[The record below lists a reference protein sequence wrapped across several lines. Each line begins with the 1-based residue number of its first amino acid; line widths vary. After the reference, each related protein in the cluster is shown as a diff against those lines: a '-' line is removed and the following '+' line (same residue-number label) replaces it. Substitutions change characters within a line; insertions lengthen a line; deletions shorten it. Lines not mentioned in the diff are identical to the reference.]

1 MRKKLDINTK
11 RSKII
16 GIKVKPETQ
25 LKLKYLCDI
34 EAEPLSTYIN
44 KILEEHI
51 ASTTKLH
58 KLNWEEILKE
68 EKNGNI

>member
-1 MRKKLDINTK
+1 MRKKLDNETK

-25 LKLKYLCDI
+25 KKLKYLSNI

-44 KILEEHI
+44 RILEEHI

-58 KLNWEEILKE
+58 KLNWKKIFQEEI
-68 EKNGNI
+68 NG